1 MKTKK
6 GTFPILGMTCASC
19 ASSVEK
25 AISAQKGIVAASV
38 NYASATAFIEYEP
51 SYNVDNIKTVVR
63 AIGYDAIIA
72 KENMAEKV
80 EALNKKAYDQLFNR
94 TVISIFLSAP
104 LLLISMFWMHMPY
117 ANYIMWALATPIVL
131 YFGRQFFIGAFKHAM
146 HLNANMDTLV
156 ALSTGIAYAFS
167 VFNTL
172 NPAFWTDQG
181 LEGGV
186 YFEASAVVIAFIL
199 LGKLLEAR
207 AKNSTSSAIKKMMS
221 LQPDTVTRIGNNGE
235 EIVPLEAVHIN
246 DLLVVKPGE
255 RIPVDGLIVSGK
267 TFIDE
272 SMITGEPM
280 PVEKAVR
287 SKVIAGTIN
296 QLGNIKVSAE
306 KIGNDTLLAQIIQQ
320 VQTAQGSKA
329 PIQQLVDKIASVFV
343 PIVILISLATLV
355 IWVYFGGEQ
364 GLLHGLLAMV
374 TVLVVACPC
383 ALGLATPTAIVVGI
397 GQGAEQGIL
406 VKDAQS
412 LELIPKM
419 DTIVFDKTGTLTE
432 GTPQVVDM
440 GWAENVDPHHLSAV
454 LYSMEMMS
462 EHPLAGAITSFF
474 KGINTQNYD
483 MEHFSSISGSGVTAV
498 YQGTIYFAGNL
509 KLLDSMRIKH
519 DDVLMKKATLWTEQ
533 ANTVI
538 YLSDPFRVLAAVAIA
553 DKVKLTSA
561 SAVQLLEQK
570 GLDVYML
577 TGDNEHTAYA
587 IARETQIT
595 KYKAEATPTEKAA
608 FIKKL
613 QDEGHVVG
621 MVGDGINDSL
631 ALAQADI
638 SIAMGSGS
646 DIAMDVAKMTLISSD
661 LKQITK
667 AINMAEKTV
676 KTINQN
682 LFWAF
687 FYNVLAIPLAAG
699 ALYPVNGFMLNPMLA
714 GAAMTLSSLSVV
726 LNSLRLK
733 MQDLS

>member
-1 MKTKK
+1 
-6 GTFPILGMTCASC
+6 
-19 ASSVEK
+19 
-25 AISAQKGIVAASV
+25 
-38 NYASATAFIEYEP
+38 
-51 SYNVDNIKTVVR
+51 
-63 AIGYDAIIA
+63 
-72 KENMAEKV
+72 
-80 EALNKKAYDQLFNR
+80 
-94 TVISIFLSAP
+94 
-104 LLLISMFWMHMPY
+104 
-117 ANYIMWALATPIVL
+117 
-131 YFGRQFFIGAFKHAM
+131 
-146 HLNANMDTLV
+146 
-156 ALSTGIAYAFS
+156 
-167 VFNTL
+167 
-172 NPAFWTDQG
+172 
-181 LEGGV
+181 
-186 YFEASAVVIAFIL
+186 
-199 LGKLLEAR
+199 
-207 AKNSTSSAIKKMMS
+207 
-221 LQPDTVTRIGNNGE
+221 
-235 EIVPLEAVHIN
+235 
-246 DLLVVKPGE
+246 
-255 RIPVDGLIVSGK
+255 
-267 TFIDE
+267 
-272 SMITGEPM
+272 
-280 PVEKAVR
+280 
-287 SKVIAGTIN
+287 
-296 QLGNIKVSAE
+296 
-306 KIGNDTLLAQIIQQ
+306 
-320 VQTAQGSKA
+320 
-329 PIQQLVDKIASVFV
+329 
-343 PIVILISLATLV
+343 
-355 IWVYFGGEQ
+355 
-364 GLLHGLLAMV
+364 
-374 TVLVVACPC
+374 
-383 ALGLATPTAIVVGI
+383 
-397 GQGAEQGIL
+397 
-406 VKDAQS
+406 
-412 LELIPKM
+412 
-419 DTIVFDKTGTLTE
+419 
-432 GTPQVVDM
+432 
-440 GWAENVDPHHLSAV
+440 
-454 LYSMEMMS
+454 
-462 EHPLAGAITSFF
+462 
-474 KGINTQNYD
+474 